1 MKRLISDITESD
13 RPREKLLQKGAEALS
28 DLELMAILLGR
39 GIKDHDVLTVAD
51 RILKALDGNKG
62 QVNLEERIN
71 NVNEYNYRKI
81 TIEIKR
87 PFLVSLQIRRF
98 LCLSF

>member
-1 MKRLISDITESD
+1 
-13 RPREKLLQKGAEALS
+13 
-28 DLELMAILLGR
+28 MAILLGR
-39 GIKDHDVLTVAD
+39 GIKGHDVLTVAD

-71 NVNEYNYRKI
+71 NVNEDNYRKI

-87 PFLVSLQIRRF
+87 LFPASSQIR
-98 LCLSF
+98 

>member
-1 MKRLISDITESD
+1 MKRLISDITEYD

-39 GIKDHDVLTVAD
+39 GIKGHDVLTVAD

-81 TIEIKR
+81 TIEIKH
-87 PFLVSLQIRRF
+87 PFPASSQIR
-98 LCLSF
+98 

>member
-1 MKRLISDITESD
+1 MKRLISDIPESD
-13 RPREKLLQKGAEALS
+13 CPLEKLLQKGAEALS
-28 DLELMAILLGR
+28 GLELMAILLGR

-87 PFLVSLQIRRF
+87 PFPASSQIR
-98 LCLSF
+98 